1 MTYPKTASP
10 MNSRRSLFLLEK
22 LLCVNARLSK
32 EESEK
37 KYPSF
42 YSAQDADS
50 EGVEGKFFTWSI
62 EEINSIL
69 NKEESEKNYPYF
81 FSKSE
86 KFVFGFTISN

>member
-22 LLCVNARLSK
+22 LLCVKARLSK

-37 KYPSF
+37 KYP
-42 YSAQDADS
+42 
-50 EGVEGKFFTWSI
+50 
-62 EEINSIL
+62 N
-69 NKEESEKNYPYF
+69 F

-86 KFVFGFTISN
+86 ICILDFTISN